1 MRLSMEVNVS
11 RMITQLLRSRLVG
24 LVSLVL
30 IMALAVGLVGVGTDH
45 GVAKKKSKQPEL
57 TFSLVPSEVAETNDC
72 LEAAQ
77 ATAKVFLLDQAEKLQ
92 LSATGLPQ
100 NVPFTVFVIQ
110 VPNAPFGAV
119 WYQGDLISDNKG
131 NAKVSYVGRF
141 SVESFI
147 NAPGAADPVVLHAG
161 DAEAGTDTNGAIHTF
176 HVGVWFDDP
185 ADAAAAGCPDTVTP
199 FNDVHEAG
207 IQALSTRNAGA
218 DAGDGPLRDVG

>member
-1 MRLSMEVNVS
+1 MEVNVA
-11 RMITQLLRSRLVG
+11 RMITTLRSFRLVG
-24 LVSLVL
+24 LGSLVL

-45 GVAKKKSKQPEL
+45 GVAKKKQPDL
-57 TFSLVPSEVAETNDC
+57 TFSLVPSEAAEANDC
-72 LEAAQ
+72 LEDAQ
-77 ATAKVFLLDQAEKLQ
+77 ATARVFLLDQAEKLQ

-100 NVPFTVFVIQ
+100 NVAFTVFVIQ

-119 WYQGDLISDNKG
+119 WYQGDLVSDKKG

-147 NAPGAADPVVLHAG
+147 DAPGAAAPVVLHAG
-161 DAEAGTDTNGAIHTF
+161 DAAAGTATNGAIHTF

-199 FNDVHEAG
+199 FNDVHQAG
-207 IQALSTRNAGA
+207 IQALSTRNAGTG
-218 DAGDGPLRDVG
+218 AGDGPLGDVG